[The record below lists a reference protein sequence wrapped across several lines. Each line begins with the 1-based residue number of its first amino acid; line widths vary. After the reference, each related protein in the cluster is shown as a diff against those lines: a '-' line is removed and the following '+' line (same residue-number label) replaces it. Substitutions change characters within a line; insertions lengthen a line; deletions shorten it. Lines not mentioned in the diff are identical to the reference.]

1 MLKIIS
7 CSELKF
13 ICFFRRKY
21 IGFIY
26 QFFNLIPSLT
36 VYENIVLP
44 ALFDGR
50 RIDEVKLDNLLK
62 TLERLR
68 SGLKLKQDVYYR
80 LENNFLLFDSEQK
93 SNFTNN
99 SKYTYFYS
107 FSEPDEV
114 EQKLKNAYQTL
125 ELPINSSAEDVH
137 RQYRKLIFKY
147 HPDRLSEHQR
157 QNPAMIKEAKEKI
170 EAIYSAYHLI
180 CEHQNK
186 KIG

>member
-1 MLKIIS
+1 MLTNLTGFIGRTNFESSFASGAEEDAKTTVKTLKEKDFKQLLGVE
-7 CSELKF
+7 ELK
-13 ICFFRRKY
+13 
-21 IGFIY
+21 
-26 QFFNLIPSLT
+26 L
-36 VYENIVLP
+36 
-44 ALFDGR
+44 
-50 RIDEVKLDNLLK
+50 
-62 TLERLR
+62 
-68 SGLKLKQDVYYR
+68 
-80 LENNFLLFDSEQK
+80 DSEQK

-107 FSEPDEV
+107 FSELDEV
-114 EQKLKNAYQTL
+114 EQKLKNAYLTL